1 MTLDPSAGGAAG
13 VPPAEPRRRGLRRFF
28 PLEGGSIALIRRLF
42 AESARDYVGRFAIA
56 FGLLGLVALATAG
69 AAWITKDIVDGIFF
83 ERDRSLLVVIP
94 LTIGGL
100 FILRGFAAY
109 GANVILART
118 GNRIVARLQKR
129 LFDRILAFDVQDFAR
144 IESSDLINRMS
155 RNATAARDV
164 INGVAGGFGR
174 DFLTLVALLAVMVI
188 QSPLMSLIA
197 FTAGPIA
204 IIGVT
209 SVIRRIRR
217 IARAEFHSL
226 GQVIAAMQET
236 AAGIRIIK
244 AFNLEPLMRRRMDT
258 AIEDVRERADKIAVV
273 GARTGP
279 IMETFGGIAV
289 GAITLW
295 AGYAV
300 LVLGAAPGS
309 FMAFTTAMLLAYE
322 PATRLARLQVQIEQN
337 LVGVRL
343 MYELLDLEPAL
354 AADPDAPALAVARG
368 EIAFDEV
375 DFAYPGKPPLFR
387 GLSFVAGAGETTAL
401 VGPSGAGKSTV
412 IALLERFFAPG
423 AGRVLIDG
431 QDIAAVEVASLR
443 HNIAL
448 VSQDVQLFRGTVRD
462 NIRFGRPDAS
472 DIEVETAAAGAMA
485 ADFIRALPHGYDTEV
500 GEGAAQLSGGQRQR
514 LAIAR
519 AMLRDA
525 PIVLLDEATS
535 ALDSESEHQVQ
546 LAFDHLKRGRTTLVI
561 AHRLST
567 VLNADR
573 ILVFVDGMIVED
585 GRHADLLAAGRQYAR
600 LYRLQFDH
608 ELRRAEA
615 ALAAARR
622 AG

>member
-1 MTLDPSAGGAAG
+1 MAPGPLN
-13 VPPAEPRRRGLRRFF
+13 RLLR
-28 PLEGGSIALIRRLF
+28 LEGGSIALIRRLF
-42 AESARDYVGRFAIA
+42 AESARGYVGRFAIA
-56 FGLLGLVALATAG
+56 FGLLAIVALATAA

-83 ERDRSLLVVIP
+83 ARDRRLLVVIP
-94 LTIGGL
+94 LTIGVI
-100 FILRGFAAY
+100 FIVRGFAGY
-109 GANVILART
+109 GANVLLART
-118 GNRIVARLQKR
+118 GNLIVAGLQKR
-129 LFDRILAFDVQDFAR
+129 LFDRILSLDVADFAR
-144 IESSDLINRMS
+144 MESSDLINRMS

-174 DFLTLVALLAVMVI
+174 DFLTLLALLAVMVI
-188 QSPLMSLIA
+188 QSPTMSLIA

-204 IIGVT
+204 IVGVT
-209 SVIRRIRR
+209 GIVRRIRR

-226 GQVIAAMQET
+226 GQVIAAIQET
-236 AAGIRIIK
+236 AIGIRIVK
-244 AFNLEPLMRRRMDT
+244 AFNLEPVMRKRMAG
-258 AIEDVRERADKIAVV
+258 AIEEVRAQADRIAVV

-289 GAITLW
+289 AGVTLW

-300 LVLGAAPGS
+300 LVLGQAPGS

-343 MYELLDLEPAL
+343 MYELLDQQPGMP
-354 AADPDAPALAVARG
+354 ADPAAPALAVEAGNIRFEG
-368 EIAFDEV
+368 V

-387 GLSFVAGAGETTAL
+387 GLSFSAEGGKTTAL
-401 VGPSGAGKSTV
+401 VGPSGGGKSTV
-412 IALLERFFAPG
+412 IALIERFFDPD
-423 AGRVLIDG
+423 AGRVTIDG
-431 QDIAAVEVASLR
+431 HDIAGVEVASLR
-443 HNIAL
+443 AQLAL
-448 VSQDVQLFRGTVRD
+448 VSQDVLLFRGTVRD
-462 NIRFGRPDAS
+462 NIRFGRPGAGDA
-472 DIEVETAAAGAMA
+472 EVAAAARAAMA
-485 ADFIRALPHGYDTEV
+485 EEFILALPGGYDSEV

-546 LAFDHLKRGRTTLVI
+546 IAFDHLMAGRTTVVI

-567 VLNADR
+567 VLNADQ
-573 ILVFVDGMIVED
+573 ICVFADGAIVEE
-585 GRHADLLAAGRQYAR
+585 GRHADLLAAGKHYAR

-608 ELRRAEA
+608 DLRRQEAEA
-615 ALAAARR
+615 AGRRRTAAAPR
-622 AG
+622 